1 MNSAKIDFLKSCL
14 RWLVHF
20 FKRRA
25 RQVYLVQTATKFI
38 AHSWLIRYLLK
49 MNQKQKATARVLKEA
64 LQMEPDD
71 RAMLAERL
79 ISSLEPEADPEI
91 ERSWQ
96 KEIQKR
102 LKDSQNNHVEF
113 LSWDEVRRKIKRTY
127 YGSSR

>member
-1 MNSAKIDFLKSCL
+1 
-14 RWLVHF
+14 
-20 FKRRA
+20 
-25 RQVYLVQTATKFI
+25 
-38 AHSWLIRYLLK
+38 

-79 ISSLEPEADPEI
+79 ITSLEPEADPEI

-102 LKDSQNNHVEF
+102 LKDSQNNQVEF

-127 YGSSR
+127 NGSSR